1 MSNVVSFPKPKVRTT
16 APQIAEARPV
26 TLFLHVRRTTLIAHL
41 SGRVAVQNGR
51 TGRVSKS

>member
-1 MSNVVSFPKPKVRTT
+1 MSNVVQFPKQTARTK
-16 APQIAEARPV
+16 APQIADARPV

-51 TGRVSKS
+51 ADRVGKS